1 MKNIR
6 PMGWVIII
14 FNAYYLYAFSKGVV
28 DLSAEGGGDTA
39 VGIYAFFSLIIW
51 AVLNIILYVLFRV
64 TAKKRRECPA
74 CGVKVP
80 VGKTICPKCQFDF
93 AKAAGSTS

>member
-6 PMGWVIII
+6 FFGWVIII
-14 FNAYYLYAFSKGVV
+14 FNAYFLYAFSKGVV
-28 DLSAEGGGDTA
+28 DISEGGGGDA
-39 VGIYAFFSLIIW
+39 AIGIYAMMSLFVW

-80 VGKTICPKCQFDF
+80 VGKTICPKCLFDF

>member
-6 PMGWVIII
+6 PMGWVIIV
-14 FNAYYLYAFSKGVV
+14 FNAYYLYAFSKGIV

-39 VGIYAFFSLIIW
+39 VGIYALFSLFVW
-51 AVLNIILYVLFRV
+51 AVLNIILYILFRV
-64 TAKKRRECPA
+64 TAKKKRECPA

-80 VGKTICPKCQFDF
+80 VGVTICQKCLFDF
-93 AKAAGSTS
+93 KKQAGV

>member
-6 PMGWVIII
+6 PMGWVIIV

-28 DLSAEGGGDTA
+28 DLSAEGGSDTS
-39 VGIYAFFSLIIW
+39 VGIYAIFSLFVW

-64 TAKKRRECPA
+64 TAKKKRECPA

-80 VGKTICPKCQFDF
+80 VGVTVCQKCLFDF
-93 AKAAGSTS
+93 KKQAGT

>member
-6 PMGWVIII
+6 PMGWVIIV

-39 VGIYAFFSLIIW
+39 VGIYALFSLFVW
-51 AVLNIILYVLFRV
+51 AVLNIILYILFRV
-64 TAKKRRECPA
+64 TAKKKRECPA

-80 VGKTICPKCQFDF
+80 VGVTVCQKCLFDF
-93 AKAAGSTS
+93 KKQAGV

>member
-6 PMGWVIII
+6 PMGWLIIV

-28 DLSAEGGGDTA
+28 DLSAEGGSDTS
-39 VGIYAFFSLIIW
+39 VGIYAIFSLFVW

-64 TAKKRRECPA
+64 TAKKKRECPA

-80 VGKTICPKCQFDF
+80 VGVTVCQKCLFDF
-93 AKAAGSTS
+93 KKQAGT

>member
-6 PMGWVIII
+6 PMGWLIIV

-28 DLSAEGGGDTA
+28 ELSAEGGSDTS
-39 VGIYAFFSLIIW
+39 VGIYAIFSLFVW

-64 TAKKRRECPA
+64 TAKKKRECPA

-80 VGKTICPKCQFDF
+80 VGVTVCQKCLFDF
-93 AKAAGSTS
+93 KKQAGT